1 MKRMVSFFLA
11 TVLLITCTVS
21 LAGNVSAKGL
31 SQHVQV
37 TSYDPNMDYTAA
49 IQQALEDG
57 SAYALQV
64 GAIYEQQR
72 NLKIRDLKLDLEET
86 NYFQEYG
93 TVQEIL
99 QAMEEASKPKYTQEE
114 LDLLARVIYAEVG
127 CTWIPDWVQQMVGS
141 VVLNRVAS
149 PYYPDT
155 IYDVI
160 YQPGQYAPT
169 WDGSIYK
176 TPDARTIENALTG
189 TPSWAPRC
197 ISAIC
202 NPKRKNAERG
212 KLSAFF
218 LLSSGPV
225 WPPKKKLLC

>member
-127 CTWIPDWVQQMVGS
+127 CTYLLCKTIPKKMPRRRCCGS
-141 VVLNRVAS
+141 
-149 PYYPDT
+149 
-155 IYDVI
+155 
-160 YQPGQYAPT
+160 
-169 WDGSIYK
+169 
-176 TPDARTIENALTG
+176 
-189 TPSWAPRC
+189 
-197 ISAIC
+197 
-202 NPKRKNAERG
+202 
-212 KLSAFF
+212 
-218 LLSSGPV
+218 LSSMN
-225 WPPKKKLLC
+225 

>member
-176 TPDARTIENALTG
+176 TPDARTIENARYLLENGSICPANVVGQNSIITG
-189 TPSWAPRC
+189 
-197 ISAIC
+197 
-202 NPKRKNAERG
+202 
-212 KLSAFF
+212 
-218 LLSSGPV
+218 SGV
-225 WPPKKKLLC
+225 YTSYRDFILGTTVYFCYM